1 MYIKVHKLHERVIV
15 AICDEDLLG
24 KRFEEK
30 EHLLE
35 IPERFFKGEKKSKED
50 MIPLIKKA
58 HIINL
63 VGKESVQFGIQNKL
77 IDKNNIKTVKNIPHA
92 QAILL

>member
-15 AICDEDLLG
+15 AICDDNLLG
-24 KRFEEK
+24 KKFEEK
-30 EHLLE
+30 DHVLE
-35 IPERFFKGEKKSKED
+35 ISERFFKGKKESKEN
-50 MIPLIKKA
+50 ITLLIKKA

-63 VGKESVQFGIQNKL
+63 VGKESVQFGIQNKI
-77 IDKNNIKTVKNIPHA
+77 IDKNNIKTVKNIPHV